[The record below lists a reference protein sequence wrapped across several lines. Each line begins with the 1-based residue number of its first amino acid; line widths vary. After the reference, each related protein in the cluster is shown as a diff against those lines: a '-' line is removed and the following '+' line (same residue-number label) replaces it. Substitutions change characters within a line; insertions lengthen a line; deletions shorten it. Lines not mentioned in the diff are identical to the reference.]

1 MNKLYWGLEISAT
14 LAESFIIILT
24 LCRFFKPKFTVK
36 LHRIFVVM
44 SFIIASSLTIAAN
57 YSSIIHKDLL
67 DVGIVLLYI
76 VISVFLFK
84 GNLYYKAIVPVI
96 LMIII
101 LVINLSINILMS
113 RIFHKTPEY
122 LLTPGTDLRTL
133 GLFLT
138 KYTFFLVS
146 NLLCKIIKKRSYDLK
161 TDEWLGMV
169 TVFLI
174 SAGILFVAEEI
185 QYRNADSKLNMLIFI
200 VGIAVINICV
210 FLLIN
215 KIAKTNKQLTLLKL
229 TNIQYNE
236 KIKAIQSIEDIYN
249 EARILK
255 HDMKNEWLIVYQAF
269 QKGDNNKVS
278 EILKTMIGKTN
289 DLFEENISLSN
300 QTINSI
306 INYKLYYAKQNGIRC
321 TSIIQDDFDSFDEY
335 DIVMLLANLLD
346 NAIEA
351 NTNVKDGQI
360 DIIICTK
367 MNYLNIVVSNTTEG
381 SVLSENK
388 KLVTNKE
395 DKDIHGFGIRSI
407 IKIADK
413 YNGMVDF
420 YEQDGMFF
428 TDVLLKKNL

>member
-1 MNKLYWGLEISAT
+1 
-14 LAESFIIILT
+14 
-24 LCRFFKPKFTVK
+24 
-36 LHRIFVVM
+36 
-44 SFIIASSLTIAAN
+44 
-57 YSSIIHKDLL
+57 
-67 DVGIVLLYI
+67 
-76 VISVFLFK
+76 
-84 GNLYYKAIVPVI
+84 
-96 LMIII
+96 
-101 LVINLSINILMS
+101 MS